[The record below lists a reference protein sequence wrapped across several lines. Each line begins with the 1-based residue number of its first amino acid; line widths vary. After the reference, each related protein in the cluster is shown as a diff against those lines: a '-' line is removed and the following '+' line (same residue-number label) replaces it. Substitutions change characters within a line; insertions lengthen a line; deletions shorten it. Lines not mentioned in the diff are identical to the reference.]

1 MPPVIRG
8 LKKPSELKKL
18 YSFYPKVFKKTPLD
32 FFVRRIENDPYLQ
45 LGDIRIAEEN
55 NEIASSITVVRRK
68 MYWGSENISFG
79 GIGNVSSLPEKRGTG
94 IASAVMNDAIEYM
107 KGMDLNVSILFTGI
121 NPFYEKFR
129 FVTVPAHIMRFE
141 MLKKYESE
149 YTVRNFSYADLEKV
163 SAIYKEFNADLF
175 GPVVRDTA
183 YWKANLKFAEPDEI
197 FLVAEKSGGIEG
209 YIRLVPPNSRNE
221 IWEFGFTNINA
232 FKALISE
239 AAGALNKSEL
249 RTEALCPLG
258 LLNDTDVFKISYEPS
273 TIAMA
278 LLAEGGSLNASL
290 KYGFSAYCFWWT
302 DNF

>member
-8 LKKPSELKKL
+8 LETPGELQKL

-45 LGDIRIAEEN
+45 LGDIRIAEEDGG
-55 NEIASSITVVRRK
+55 ITSSVAVIRRT
-68 MYWGSENISFG
+68 MYWGGEKVPFG

-94 IASAVMNDAIEYM
+94 IASAVMNDALEHI
-107 KGMDLNVSILFTGI
+107 KKIDLNVAILFTGI
-121 NPFYEKFR
+121 NPFYERFR
-129 FVTVPAHIMRFE
+129 FVTVPAHIMRFN
-141 MLKKYESE
+141 MLKKYESD
-149 YTVRNFSYADLEKV
+149 YTVRNFSHADLEKV
-163 SAIYKEFNADLF
+163 SDIYKEFNADLF
-175 GPVVRDTA
+175 GPVVRDTS

-197 FLVAEKSGGIEG
+197 FLVAEKNGGIEG
-209 YIRLVPPNSRNE
+209 YIRVVPPNSRNE

-232 FKALISE
+232 FNALISKTAE
-239 AAGALNKSEL
+239 ILNKDVL
-249 RTEALCPLG
+249 KTEALCPPG
-258 LLNDTDVFKISYEPS
+258 LLNETNVFKISYEPT

-290 KYGFSAYCFWWT
+290 KYGFSSYCFWWT

>member
-8 LKKPSELKKL
+8 LETSGELQKL

-32 FFVRRIENDPYLQ
+32 FFIRRIENDPYLQ
-45 LGDIRIAEEN
+45 LGDIRIAEEDGG
-55 NEIASSITVVRRK
+55 IASSVTVVRRT
-68 MYWGSENISFG
+68 MYWGGESVPFG

-94 IASAVMNDAIEYM
+94 MASAVMNDALDHI
-107 KGMDLNVSILFTGI
+107 KKIGLNVSILFTGI

-129 FVTVPAHIMRFE
+129 FVIVPARIMRFK
-141 MLKKYESE
+141 MLKKYESN
-149 YTVRNFSYADLEKV
+149 YTIRNFSYADLEKV

-197 FLVAEKSGGIEG
+197 FLVAEKNGGIEG
-209 YIRLVPPNSRNE
+209 YIRIVPPNSRNE

-239 AAGALNKSEL
+239 AAEILNKDVL
-249 RTEALCPLG
+249 KTEALCPLG
-258 LLNDTDVFKISYEPS
+258 LLNDNDVFRISYESS
-273 TIAMA
+273 TIAMV
-278 LLAEGGSLNASL
+278 LLAEGGGLNASL
-290 KYGFSAYCFWWT
+290 KYGFSSYCFWWT